1 MINCYRG
8 LVMLVLGLYAV
19 VVFTGWEMSG
29 PERKEIPASVRNSP
43 GGYRSYHF
51 WYSGTH
57 GGK

>member
-1 MINCYRG
+1 MTNWYRN
-8 LVMLVLGLYAV
+8 LAIILLGLYAAAA
-19 VVFTGWEMSG
+19 FSGWEMG
-29 PERKEIPASVRNSP
+29 GTERQEIPASVRNSP